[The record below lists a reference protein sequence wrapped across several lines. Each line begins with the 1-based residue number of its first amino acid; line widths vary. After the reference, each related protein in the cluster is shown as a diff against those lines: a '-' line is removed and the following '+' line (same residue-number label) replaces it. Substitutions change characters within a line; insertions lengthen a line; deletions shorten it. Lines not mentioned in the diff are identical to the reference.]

1 MYNETLT
8 DLVSR
13 VVDRQNWNSGNVF
26 SSQPITSPIDV
37 RVAAPKTVPV
47 VHVGLEYYEL
57 LAREQGLFPSRKRK

>member
-26 SSQPITSPIDV
+26 SSQPITFPVDV

-47 VHVGLEYYEL
+47 VQVGLEYYEQ
-57 LAREQGLFPSRKRK
+57 LAREMGLFPSRKRK

>member
-26 SSQPITSPIDV
+26 SSQPITSPVDV

-47 VHVGLEYYEL
+47 VYVGLEYYEQ

>member
-26 SSQPITSPIDV
+26 SSQSITSTVDV

-47 VHVGLEYYEL
+47 VHVGLEYYDQ
-57 LAREQGLFPSRKRK
+57 LAREMGLFPSRKRK